1 MGTKLRQLQYESDCW
16 KRSLAFITSENSYSK
31 TRLADVVKNSNG
43 DSDFLEQA
51 EHYQNYYIQQEALL
65 SLLRNDVYTF
75 DKLLQ
80 KNQFMNGVPVSE
92 ISFCRKRLRE
102 ELGKVEGEFAR
113 ARKKFNNFLD
123 AYT

>member
-1 MGTKLRQLQYESDCW
+1 MGNKLGQLQYESECW
-16 KRSLAFITSENSYSK
+16 KRSLAFIMSENSYSK

-43 DSDFLEQA
+43 DDDFLEQA

-65 SLLRNDVYTF
+65 SLLRHDVYAF

-80 KNQFMNGVPVSE
+80 KDKFINGVPVRE
-92 ISFCRKRLRE
+92 ISFSRKRLRE
-102 ELGKVEGEFAR
+102 ELEKIENEFAR
-113 ARKKFNNFLD
+113 ARKKFNDFLD